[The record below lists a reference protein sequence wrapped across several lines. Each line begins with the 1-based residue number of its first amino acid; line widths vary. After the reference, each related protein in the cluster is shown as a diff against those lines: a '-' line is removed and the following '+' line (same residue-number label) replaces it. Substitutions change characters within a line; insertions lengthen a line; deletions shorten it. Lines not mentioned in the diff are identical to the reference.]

1 MTDVRSMRRACHK
14 LLSCVPFLQVLA
26 KTYVDPPRKWLQRVW
41 CDRDYWGRKK
51 KYNKN
56 SATEPLSGLDNQLA
70 LHPVITPSLQKL
82 GWLGAA
88 GVVVNAKHNERLL
101 YNYSL
106 SLWVSGGHFVATGF
120 SMARCLSMVCCKQPR
135 KCRSCRFETCFA
147 KCGFV
152 FRGIGYRSPW
162 FSFEE
167 SLEVPECANVFFFLG
182 GCGEKNGT
190 NHLEASNIVPVRFVM
205 LWWS

>member
-1 MTDVRSMRRACHK
+1 M
-14 LLSCVPFLQVLA
+14 
-26 KTYVDPPRKWLQRVW
+26 
-41 CDRDYWGRKK
+41 
-51 KYNKN
+51 
-56 SATEPLSGLDNQLA
+56 
-70 LHPVITPSLQKL
+70 
-82 GWLGAA
+82 
-88 GVVVNAKHNERLL
+88 
-101 YNYSL
+101 
-106 SLWVSGGHFVATGF
+106 ATGF

-152 FRGIGYRSPW
+152 FQGIGYRSPW
-162 FSFEE
+162 FSSEE
-167 SLEVPECANVFFFLG
+167 SKKCQNVPMVFVL